1 MKTSIEDRRIE
12 WLRNGERG
20 VSSETIHDFF
30 AHRGEIHKA
39 GYPHDSADFGRCY
52 KLLELIP
59 EWRARIHEL
68 GNIRGLTGQVW
79 AALAKEWD
87 VLEKR
92 YHDGDLTTVNALM
105 KKIVV
110 PIEDKSGQVVRLA
123 GGVSLTV
130 PPVDPEHLKRAVDI
144 TNKIADI
151 AEKTG
156 LTPMQVHDRAMAQLN
171 QKKEET
177 MSETKTEDRD
187 DELYAEA
194 VKLVQEHGKAST
206 SFIQRHLQIGYN
218 RSANI
223 MEQMEKNGIVTAA
236 NAVGKRGVIGFD
248 TEATTSAIEAEET
261 RVKTEKANNPQL
273 SMAGDNSDD
282 TSDVGGV
289 SGKRLKS
296 FLDRVERL
304 EEEKKGLADDIKMV
318 YAEAKGV
325 GFDTKTMRKILKL
338 RKMEVEKRREEE
350 ELLELYK
357 AAIGLE

>member
-1 MKTSIEDRRIE
+1 MKTSIEQRRME

-59 EWRARIHEL
+59 EWRGKIHEL
-68 GNIRGLTGQVW
+68 GTIRGLTGQVW

-92 YHDGDLTTVNALM
+92 YHDGDLTAVNALM
-105 KKIVV
+105 KKIVI
-110 PIEDKSGQVVRLA
+110 PIEDKSGQVVRLR
-123 GGVSLTV
+123 GGISMTV

-156 LTPMQVHDRAMAQLN
+156 LTPMQVHDRAMDELN
-171 QKKEET
+171 KRKEENMT
-177 MSETKTEDRD
+177 DTKTEERD
-187 DELYAEA
+187 DELYADA

-218 RSANI
+218 RAAQI
-223 MEQMEKNGIVTAA
+223 MESMEKDGIVTSA

-248 TEATTSAIEAEET
+248 TEATTSAIEAEEN
-261 RVKTEKANNPQL
+261 RVQTEKAKEPKMN
-273 SMAGDNSDD
+273 MGDNHDD

-289 SGKRLKS
+289 AGKRLKS

-350 ELLELYK
+350 ELLDLYK